1 MNIPVR
7 NIPAFQL
14 EAFDKAKSVL
24 HHIHLDDR
32 YSGNGPSKVVWSD
45 ELAAFVIRAE
55 DLYPVLEMY
64 VNLLPTLTVMEI
76 AKT

>member
-7 NIPAFQL
+7 NIPTFQL

-32 YSGNGPSKVVWSD
+32 YPENGPSKVVWSD

-64 VNLLPTLTVMEI
+64 VNLLPTFDGDGDC
-76 AKT
+76 